1 MTHAH
6 SVPCPSDFGTATE
19 HGRLPYGWRRLLV
32 LCLLVVAGPTWA
44 GSPFATG
51 AGAMQVNMLT
61 ILTPVAVIAVMGSG
75 ALAWFGRISWMWFI
89 GAIVGTVLVFG
100 APQIVAW
107 IRGMF
112 GV

>member
-1 MTHAH
+1 MPIPH
-6 SVPCPSDFGTATE
+6 SLPCPPASSSSAGEPRTAA
-19 HGRLPYGWRRLLV
+19 RQALLALV
-32 LCLLVVAGPTWA
+32 FVVAVCPAWA

-51 AGAMQVNMLT
+51 ATAFQVNMLT

-75 ALAWFGRISWMWFI
+75 ALAWFGRISWIWFI

>member
-1 MTHAH
+1 MRTPHTPCRSTSSS
-6 SVPCPSDFGTATE
+6 SVGSRPRTVAWQALLAFMFIVAACPA
-19 HGRLPYGWRRLLV
+19 
-32 LCLLVVAGPTWA
+32 WA

-51 AGAMQVNMLT
+51 AGQVQVNMLA
-61 ILTPVAVIAVMGSG
+61 ILTPLAVVAVMGSG
-75 ALAWFGRISWMWFI
+75 ALAWFGRISWVWFI

>member
-1 MTHAH
+1 MTTPHPL
-6 SVPCPSDFGTATE
+6 PCPSTSGSSA
-19 HGRLPYGWRRLLV
+19 GKPRPIARQALLA
-32 LCLLVVAGPTWA
+32 LAFVVAVCPAWA

-51 AGAMQVNMLT
+51 ATAFQVNMLT

-75 ALAWFGRISWMWFI
+75 ALAWFGRISWIWFI